1 VETITMPNSELFKYD
16 IRIRERLLRRGL
28 VTEAEVNKHLDGLA
42 DVEAKG
48 EILVQHQP
56 ALGYGDDDDE
66 DDEEAS

>member
-1 VETITMPNSELFKYD
+1 M
-16 IRIRERLLRRGL
+16 
-28 VTEAEVNKHLDGLA
+28 TEAEVNKHLDGLA